1 MTPDR
6 VKVALMRELLQR
18 FHGSRYITTLDLGSA
33 FLQVPLAKSSRKWTA
48 FLFENQ
54 VYQFTTVPYG

>member
-6 VKVALMRELLQR
+6 VKVAPMRELLQR
-18 FHGSRYITTLDLGSA
+18 FHGSRYITTLDLSSA

-48 FLFENQ
+48 FNFENQ
-54 VYQFTTVPYG
+54 SLPVY